1 MKTNWLK
8 QIDNILES
16 NDMSVKQYGG
26 FSVKHIY
33 LNDKLDGQSTVPHMI
48 CGRDYQ
54 ECFYK
59 VKAWLY
65 ERYLPIERKQRLDL
79 FGIQI

>member
-8 QIDNILES
+8 QINTMLES
-16 NDMSVKQYGG
+16 HDMSVKQYGG
-26 FSVKHIY
+26 CLVKHIY
-33 LNDKLDGQSTVPHMI
+33 LNDKLDGQSSIPHMI

-54 ECFYK
+54 ECYYK
-59 VKAWLY
+59 IKAWLY
-65 ERYLPIERKQRLDL
+65 ERYLPIERKQRLNL